1 MSGTAS
7 GEGELPGEVDALH
20 KGLRRIARVLDIR
33 SKEIERRLGLT
44 IPQFVVL
51 RAIASLGEVTTG
63 ALSAHADLSAATV
76 VTVLDKLEA
85 RRLVERYRS
94 GADRRIVHARLT
106 AAGRDVL
113 SAAPS
118 LLPERFVTAF
128 AALQSEERNMLAENL
143 LKLAGLLE
151 VAARDPELEGR
162 SPRPLPRAVADGRAW
177 RTGKDG

>member
-1 MSGTAS
+1 MSETAS
-7 GEGELPGEVDALH
+7 GEGELPDEVHALH

-33 SKEIERRLGLT
+33 SKEIERSLGLT

-85 RRLVERYRS
+85 RKLVERYRS

-113 SAAPS
+113 SAAPP
-118 LLPERFVTAF
+118 LLPERFVAAF
-128 AALQSEERNMLAENL
+128 STLQAEERNMLAESL

-151 VAARDPELEGR
+151 IAARGR
-162 SPRPLPRAVADGRAW
+162 GRESPSPGAAPGPAPHGKDGRA
-177 RTGKDG
+177 GQNG